1 MKILEYYFQMTPGLK
16 SKAQARDLGWLFR
29 YTLNGIDI
37 NEWQYRD
44 ISEKDA
50 AVLAEGVNRLAN
62 DEPLAYI
69 LGTADFYWCKINVS
83 PDVLI
88 PRPETENLCDII
100 ATQTKETNCRMLDLC
115 TGSGCIAIA
124 LKKAKP
130 TWTVDAVDISPK
142 AVEIARQNASQNA
155 VDVNIFESDMWQ
167 NILAKYDIIVSNP
180 PYIDSLGMANLP
192 DSVRN
197 YEPHL
202 ALFGGDDGLDY
213 YRNIAANAP
222 QFLNA
227 NGSLYLEVGDNQAG
241 AIAELL
247 RENFINIDIQKD
259 LFGMERYV
267 LARRK

>member
-16 SKAQARDLGWLFR
+16 NKANARDLGWLFR
-29 YTLNGIDI
+29 NTLKDIDI
-37 NEWQYRD
+37 NEWQFRD
-44 ISEKDA
+44 ISDEDA
-50 AVLAEGVNRLAN
+50 VTLAEGVNRLAN

-69 LGTADFYWCKINVS
+69 LGNTDFYWCKINVS

-88 PRPETENLCDII
+88 PRPETENLCDIVV
-100 ATQTKETNCRMLDLC
+100 ARTERNDCRLLDLC

-124 LKKAKP
+124 LKNARP

-142 AVEIARQNASQNA
+142 AVKIAKQNARQNA

-167 NILAKYDIIVSNP
+167 NISDKYDIVVSNP
-180 PYIDSLGMANLP
+180 PYIDSAGMDNLP

-202 ALFGGDDGLDY
+202 ALYGGADGLDY
-213 YRNIAANAP
+213 YKNIAENAP
-222 QFLNA
+222 KFLNS
-227 NGSLYLEVGDNQAG
+227 NGYLYLEVGDEQAG
-241 AIAELL
+241 AVAELL
-247 RENFINIDIQKD
+247 RENFINIEIQKD